1 MTNSELWSYSPIF
14 KVKFCTVSYFVTI
27 EEVFVQG
34 NLLLHISCDFYI
46 FNFQRHEKMTKHSS
60 NIYLMRV
67 QDIFAKMLTYLK
79 IEKEFVRNFIQIPI
93 SFKNYKNRNNYST
106 LRTKPNEPRKSC
118 YCRVNHNLRVDRPIL
133 RHTAA

>member
-1 MTNSELWSYSPIF
+1 
-14 KVKFCTVSYFVTI
+14 
-27 EEVFVQG
+27 
-34 NLLLHISCDFYI
+34 
-46 FNFQRHEKMTKHSS
+46 MTKHNS